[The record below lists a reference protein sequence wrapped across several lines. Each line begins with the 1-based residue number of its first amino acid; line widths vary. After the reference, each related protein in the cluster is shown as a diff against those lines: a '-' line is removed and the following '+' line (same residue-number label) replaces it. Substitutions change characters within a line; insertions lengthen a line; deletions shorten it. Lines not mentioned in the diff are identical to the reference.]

1 MKSWIIPNG
10 CGLLFYGR
18 LLLERAPG
26 VLGGV
31 LGLLANL
38 PRGALDALALT
49 LCLQVRVTG
58 RPACLGLGPALAH
71 REPVAELVHE
81 AHVAPPLKRGRPPAS
96 PEGRA

>member
-10 CGLLFYGR
+10 CGLLYEGR
-18 LLLERAPG
+18 LLLERVPG

-38 PRGALDALALT
+38 PRGASDALALS
-49 LCLQVRVTG
+49 LGLQVRVAG

-71 REPVAELVHE
+71 LEPVAELVHE
-81 AHVAPPLKRGRPPAS
+81 AHVAPPLKRGRPPAA
-96 PEGRA
+96 PKGT